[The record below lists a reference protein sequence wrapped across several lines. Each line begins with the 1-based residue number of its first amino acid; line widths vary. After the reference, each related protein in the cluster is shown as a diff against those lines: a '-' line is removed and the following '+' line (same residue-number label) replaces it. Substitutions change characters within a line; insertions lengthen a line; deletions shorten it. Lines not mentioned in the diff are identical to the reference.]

1 MIQAHIRMYGNVFRD
16 PSRAR
21 DQCRIAAIRLVS
33 DSEGTPTL
41 ADAQIFWLAGSRI
54 AGKSDTS
61 THGEHA
67 VVCVRNSVL
76 LDLTRR
82 QFDGRAEI
90 PTVYEPVGDAV
101 RDWLWIVRSEN
112 PEGALEKL

>member
-1 MIQAHIRMYGNVFRD
+1 MSHRSD
-16 PSRAR
+16 PTRQRFGGDPDTRRCSNFLAR
-21 DQCRIAAIRLVS
+21 S
-33 DSEGTPTL
+33 
-41 ADAQIFWLAGSRI
+41 SRI